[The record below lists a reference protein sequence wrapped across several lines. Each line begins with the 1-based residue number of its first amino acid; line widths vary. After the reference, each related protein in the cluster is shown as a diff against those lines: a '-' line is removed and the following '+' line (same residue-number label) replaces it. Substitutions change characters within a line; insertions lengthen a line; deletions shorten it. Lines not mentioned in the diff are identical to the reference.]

1 MMSTAKKY
9 TYWNNPAV
17 KMNRYTAYS
26 SYTARNIRNVI
37 HSQSPPL
44 SPRSICPVQ
53 YINMKME
60 RNERTRC
67 CFNFAIAK
75 NLLNTAAAHTAAI
88 CLALNVNVPALPVVA
103 AERPAATLPTP
114 ILDADHALT
123 EETWGLVERYFIS
136 PDYNGVDWAQVHTQ
150 LQESPYRSRP
160 AVYTALRKALKSLGD
175 PYTRLLTPTEMLAL
189 QKFDISGVGLLLTA
203 GTGDTIVV
211 ATQPPEGTPARAA
224 GIERGDVL
232 LEVNG
237 KPIDGI
243 TAFEIA
249 QLMQG
254 DEGET
259 MDVTFRQAGQVSLKR
274 HFISNN
280 DNNKD
285 TGIPHFVAED
295 GTGHIQ
301 LNEFTASAR
310 GDVTRAVQDLTK
322 QGAKAFV
329 LDMRGN
335 PGGVFQ
341 GALEIAGIFE
351 GDGVPVAKVSGR
363 NSVQNGEEEKF
374 ASTLIGAVPAST
386 EIPLA
391 ILVDKH
397 TASASEVLAGGLQDS
412 CRAAVLGNER
422 SYGKGVIQ
430 GVFGLSDGSGLVLTV
445 AQYVTPNGTQI
456 HGKGLLPDLPIHQ
469 DIADKLLGVIGVTR
483 PPIVDFEAVNSV
495 TAACKSGL

>member
-1 MMSTAKKY
+1 MD
-9 TYWNNPAV
+9 
-17 KMNRYTAYS
+17 R
-26 SYTARNIRNVI
+26 
-37 HSQSPPL
+37 
-44 SPRSICPVQ
+44 RS
-53 YINMKME
+53 
-60 RNERTRC
+60 RRC
-67 CFNFAIAK
+67 GFNFAIAT
-75 NLLNTAAAHTAAI
+75 NLINTAAAHTAAI
-88 CLALNVNVPALPVVA
+88 CLALNINVTVPPSLPVLA
-103 AERPAATLPTP
+103 AERPGATLPSP

-123 EETWGLVERYFIS
+123 EETWRLVEKYFIAS
-136 PDYNGVDWAQVHTQ
+136 DYNGVDWEQVHTN
-150 LQESPYRSRP
+150 LQSAPYKSRNS
-160 AVYTALRKALKSLGD
+160 VYSALRKSLKLLND

-203 GTGDTIVV
+203 GSNDSIVV
-211 ATQPPEGTPARAA
+211 ATQPPEGTPARKA
-224 GIERGDVL
+224 GIDRGDVL

-237 KPIDGI
+237 QKIEGI
-243 TAFEIA
+243 TAFDIA
-249 QLMQG
+249 KLMQG
-254 DEGET
+254 DEG
-259 MDVTFRQAGQVSLKR
+259 DDLNVTFREAGNVSLKR
-274 HFISNN
+274 HFVTNN
-280 DNNKD
+280 TNKD
-285 TGIPHFVAED
+285 NGGIPHFITED

-310 GDVTRAVQDLTK
+310 GDVTRAVQDLAK

-363 NSVQNGEEEKF
+363 NSANGEEEKF
-374 ASTLIGAVPAST
+374 NSVLYDKTITAAS
-386 EIPLA
+386 ENIPLA

-397 TASASEVLAGGLQDS
+397 TASASEVLAGGLQAS

-445 AQYVTPNGTQI
+445 AQYVTPNGTKI

-469 DIADKLLGVIGVTR
+469 DIADKLLGTIGVTR
-483 PPIVDFEAVNSV
+483 APTVDFDAVNSV
-495 TAACKSGL
+495 TNACKSGL